1 VRTVNRQLLHVLS
14 IEDDPQFTELAR
26 RLLESEGYAVT
37 IERVQSRPE
46 LERALEVGI
55 WNVVLSDHS
64 MPGFNSEDALRIIK
78 AHGLDL
84 PFIIVSGYIG
94 EEAAVAAMRAGAHD
108 YVPKTSL
115 TRLGVAVRS
124 ALQDAAE
131 RSALRQRERDL
142 EALHAVA
149 FAAGR
154 ALDAD
159 RLAQF
164 ATERAREL
172 LACDTAALYWWRA
185 AAGVLERIARSAMT
199 SDPGIERVL
208 PGTGM
213 SGVAFVRREAVVVDD
228 YASWANRLPAG
239 TTSLVSAM
247 ATPLFIGDRVTGA
260 FVIGSL
266 TPRHFTPEE
275 VRVLSVLAAEVA
287 PAIESSHLLAEA
299 QHAAHYDALTGLP
312 NRVLFTERLTKQ
324 IEACSASGETFALL
338 YADLDN
344 FREINDAFG
353 HDAGDTV
360 LRELGVRL
368 RGLGGIGDAVGR
380 FGADEFGMVFPAGT
394 GLAEAGRAAEGALD
408 FLKQPFLVGQ
418 QPVHLAVSIGIVAYP
433 AHGSAAET
441 LLRRAESAMYSAKRS
456 QTRYRIY
463 STELDPQSQRRI
475 ALASELRHAM
485 RAGELVLY
493 YQPQVECLS
502 RVVVG
507 AEALL
512 RWRHPQRGLVPP
524 MEFIPLAEQ
533 TGLILELTPWVVTEA
548 LKQARLWSQQE
559 LRLRLSVNVA
569 MRNLHDPG
577 FLDAVGTLLAA
588 SDVPPSSLTLEI
600 TEGTIMLEA
609 QRALELLKGFRGM
622 GVGVAIDDFGT
633 GYSSLSYLSRL
644 PTDEIKIDKSFV
656 MGLSEPGNKAI
667 VEAVTA
673 LGRAFD
679 LRVVAEGVKDRET
692 WDAMTML
699 GCSVAQGFHLSPPLP
714 ADAFEGWLRSWS
726 SQL

>member
-1 VRTVNRQLLHVLS
+1 
-14 IEDDPQFTELAR
+14 
-26 RLLESEGYAVT
+26 
-37 IERVQSRPE
+37 
-46 LERALEVGI
+46 
-55 WNVVLSDHS
+55 
-64 MPGFNSEDALRIIK
+64 
-78 AHGLDL
+78 
-84 PFIIVSGYIG
+84 
-94 EEAAVAAMRAGAHD
+94 
-108 YVPKTSL
+108 
-115 TRLGVAVRS
+115 LGVAVRS
-124 ALQDAAE
+124 ALQDATE
-131 RSALRQRERDL
+131 RTALRQRERDL

-164 ATERAREL
+164 ATARAREL
-172 LACDTAALYWWRA
+172 LACDTAALYWWSA
-185 AAGVLERIARSAMT
+185 GAGVLERIARSAMT

-228 YASWANRLPAG
+228 YGTWAHRLPAG

-247 ATPLFIGDRVTGA
+247 ATPLFIGDRVAGA

-299 QHAAHYDALTGLP
+299 QHAAHYDPLTGLP
-312 NRVLFTERLTKQ
+312 NRLLFTERLRKQ
-324 IEACSASGETFALL
+324 IEACTSSGKTFALL

-344 FREINDAFG
+344 FREVNDAFG
-353 HDAGDTV
+353 HDAGDMV
-360 LRELGVRL
+360 LCELGVRL
-368 RGLGGIGDAVGR
+368 RQLGGIGTVGR
-380 FGADEFGMVFPAGT
+380 FGADEFGMLFPAGT
-394 GLAEAGRAAEGALD
+394 GLAEASRAAESAFD
-408 FLKQPFLVGQ
+408 FLEQPFLVEQ
-418 QPVHLAVSIGIVAYP
+418 QPVHLAVSIGIVAFP
-433 AHGSAAET
+433 AHGNEAET

-463 STELDPQSQRRI
+463 SAELDPQSQRRI

-485 RAGELVLY
+485 RAGELVLF
-493 YQPQVECLS
+493 YQPQVDCVS

-533 TGLILELTPWVVTEA
+533 TGLILELTPWVVNEA

-577 FLDAVGTLLAA
+577 FLDTIEALLAA
-588 SDVPPSSLTLEI
+588 SDVPPRSLTLEI

-609 QRALELLKGFRGM
+609 QRALELLKRFRGM

-644 PTDEIKIDKSFV
+644 PVDEIKIDKSFV
-656 MGLSEPGNKAI
+656 MALSEPGNRAI

-673 LGRAFD
+673 LGRAFE

-692 WDAMTML
+692 WDAMTMV
-699 GCSVAQGFHLSPPLP
+699 GCSIAQGFHLSPPVP
-714 ADAFEGWLRSWS
+714 ADAFEGWLGSWS
-726 SQL
+726 SQS